1 MGLGP
6 DGVLLGPG
14 EHRDALGVPEGG
26 EGTESSGP
34 SRLPIAVNA
43 DSLATWFV
51 PALAPLARDA
61 RIHVDQR
68 REDGAHPTAL
78 LRAGEVMAAVTSS
91 PDPVAG
97 CSVSGLG
104 AMVYL
109 PVAAPQFAARW
120 LDGEVAQLLSEAPV
134 VCFRP
139 SRRAPGRL
147 RIMVSTVT

>member
-1 MGLGP
+1 M
-6 DGVLLGPG
+6 
-14 EHRDALGVPEGG
+14 E
-26 EGTESSGP
+26 
-34 SRLPIAVNA
+34 I
-43 DSLATWFV
+43 
-51 PALAPLARDA
+51 
-61 RIHVDQR
+61 VDLR
-68 REDGAHPTAL
+68 REDEAHPTAL

-134 VCFRP
+134 VCFD
-139 SRRAPGRL
+139 RRAPGRL